1 MLRPIDIAFVSLC
14 VYREAAG
21 EGREGQIAVA
31 WNIVNRMNKR
41 HSSPYAEVV
50 RPWQFSSITAPGD
63 ATLTK
68 YGSES
73 DATWQQCQLLA
84 ADVLEGQ
91 IADPTSG
98 STLYYNPNGIKTTS
112 TISLPDGRTIPF
124 PSTWDSTKVE
134 FVIQIGKHFFFKE
147 T

>member
-1 MLRPIDIAFVSLC
+1 MTHADYFMTSLC
-14 VYREAAG
+14 LFREAAG

-31 WNIVNRMNKR
+31 WNIVNRTNKR
-41 HSSPYAEVV
+41 HSTPYAEVV

-63 ATLTK
+63 VTLTK
-68 YGSES
+68 YGSET

-112 TISLPDGRTIPF
+112 TISLPDGRIIPF
-124 PSTWDSTKVE
+124 PSTWNAAKVE
-134 FVIQIGKHFFFKE
+134 FVIQIGKHFFWKE
-147 T
+147 V